1 MAQEA
6 ETQTKWAGPWAGVFL
21 QRGQAPNDGG
31 FANTTGEMAGGA
43 ERLGYEASWG
53 HKSKFLGS

>member
-21 QRGQAPNDGG
+21 PAPFKRGQAPNGG
-31 FANTTGEMAGGA
+31 GCANTAGEMAGGA
-43 ERLGYEASWG
+43 ERLGQGASWG
-53 HKSKFLGS
+53 H